1 MQTISYI
8 KEGKEVTTNKLS
20 HQFFG
25 TRKAY
30 SIKLDHLKRKEIEVL
45 ENVELL
51 HFRNF
56 NFTDTIRFHCQNKD
70 TILILE
76 DCNFEKH
83 INFHRGNIVL
93 DKPNYIKRFPDINF
107 FNNDEVELILDDKQ
121 EENRHT
127 LEKCYTMNSG
137 VKSLTVTGKILSSY
151 IACPS
156 FVEKLHLKNLTYG
169 PLGNMDYRVL
179 SCEKNIKIEDS
190 DIEGFSLIYLCRNLE
205 IKNSTIKAS
214 HSIAVSNN
222 AATVMLENVRLK
234 SPQIVF
240 PTGMYTQDEELY
252 FSAYDSEASG
262 NRKLAETSII
272 SSLKALTSQAE
283 RNCQIQKEQIAEEV
297 AERYEET
304 LEDYQRWL
312 RYDRTQRDYY
322 ESEIEKSE
330 NAIKGLETE
339 KREVMNNVND
349 CLKKQKIKT
358 LVSTNKK

>member
-30 SIKLDHLKRKEIEVL
+30 LIKLDHLKRKEIEVL

-76 DCNFEKH
+76 DCNFENH
-83 INFHRGNIVL
+83 INFHQGNIVL
-93 DKPNYIKRFPDINF
+93 DKPSYIGSFPDINF

-127 LEKCYTMNSG
+127 LEKCYTMNSR
-137 VKSLTVTGKILSSY
+137 VKSLTVTGKMISSCIKTLSS
-151 IACPS
+151 
-156 FVEKLHLKNLTYG
+156 VEKLHLKNLTYKQFRNG
-169 PLGNMDYRVL
+169 AIYVISNV
-179 SCEKNIKIEDS
+179 ENIKIEGS
-190 DIEGFSLIYLCRNLE
+190 DIEEFSLSYWCKNLE
-205 IKNSTIKAS
+205 IRNSTIKAT
-214 HSIAVSNN
+214 HSIDTRGSN
-222 AATVMLENVRLK
+222 VVLENTSLK
-234 SPQIVF
+234 APQIISCK
-240 PTGMYTQDEELY
+240 GIYTQDEKLY
-252 FSAYDSEASG
+252 FSTNDSEASG

-283 RNCQIQKEQIAEEV
+283 RSCQIQKEQIAEEV

-339 KREVMNNVND
+339 KREVMNNVNN